1 MSSHLT
7 KSERESI
14 IFNHLKGK
22 KTPGYNVI
30 EHPNGKYTVKP
41 IPIEME
47 EEDID
52 EDTDEDTEEQ
62 IEEEEVIDKKPHRVF
77 KSRTKQNARKLLEQL
92 TRIMDEDSED
102 DNDNDND
109 NNKNEYEESTG
120 QYIQKIYKPGPQNWN
135 RRRLVF

>member
-52 EDTDEDTEEQ
+52 EDTEEQ
-62 IEEEEVIDKKPHRVF
+62 IEEEEVIDKKPHKVF

-102 DNDNDND
+102 NNDNDND
-109 NNKNEYEESTG
+109 NNKN
-120 QYIQKIYKPGPQNWN
+120 K
-135 RRRLVF
+135 